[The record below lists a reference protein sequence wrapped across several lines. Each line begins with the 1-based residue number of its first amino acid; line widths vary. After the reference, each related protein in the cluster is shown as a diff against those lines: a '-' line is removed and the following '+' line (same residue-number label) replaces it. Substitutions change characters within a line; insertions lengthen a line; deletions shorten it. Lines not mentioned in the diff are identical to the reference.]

1 MDQNAQPKKKGGL
14 WWKILLGIV
23 VFIVLVIIL
32 AMWAT
37 SDLVTVAEKQLTY
50 LKSGDYIAAYG
61 LTSKDFQANTTL
73 DQFKAFIAQYPG
85 LSKNTSH
92 DFSER
97 SIENDL
103 GTLSGTVT
111 SVEGGVTPIAYQFV
125 KENGEWRI
133 LGITLNQ
140 SGATT
145 QPTPTTPIPEP
156 AVTPAPTASTSA
168 TLVKVLISDVADASG
183 SVETGK
189 TTFAAA
195 TPELAVSAYILG
207 ATQGLKVTAEMTYL
221 PTGDKVGPVRNDTQA
236 AGDIISNFS
245 FSKPTA
251 GWPSGNYSVNVSLS
265 DGQTMTTNF
274 NVP

>member
-23 VFIVLVIIL
+23 IFIVLVIIL

-73 DQFKAFIAQYPG
+73 DQFKAFVAQYPG
-85 LSKNTSH
+85 LSKNISH

-97 SIENDL
+97 AIENDL

-133 LGITLNQ
+133 LGIKLNQ

-145 QPTPTTPIPEP
+145 QPVTPEP
-156 AVTPAPTASTSA
+156 SVVTPAPATAA
-168 TLVKVLISDVADASG
+168 TLAKVLISDVADANG

-189 TTFAAA
+189 ATFAAA
-195 TPELAVSAYILG
+195 TPELAVSAYILK
-207 ATQGLKVTAEMTYL
+207 AAAGLKVTAVMTYL
-221 PTGDKVGPVRNDTQA
+221 PTGDKVGPVTNDTET

-251 GWPSGNYSVNVSLS
+251 GWPSGEYSVNVSLS
-265 DGQTMTTNF
+265 DGQTMTINF
-274 NVP
+274 NIP